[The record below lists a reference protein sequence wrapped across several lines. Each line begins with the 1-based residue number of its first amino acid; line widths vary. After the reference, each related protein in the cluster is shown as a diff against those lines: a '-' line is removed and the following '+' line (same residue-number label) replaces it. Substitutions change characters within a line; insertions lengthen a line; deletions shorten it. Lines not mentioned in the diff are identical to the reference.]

1 MGWKEHCHCQS
12 SVVAARVG
20 GAPQKPNQN
29 NGQWQQNNNDHQKK
43 ETIDSVL
50 PTFHIFQ
57 KRMTD
62 ISLPRPEKKFSN
74 LPSDWRLEQPPK
86 GDWRFLGHPS
96 HDARGHLK
104 KHSQFSP
111 WVLRLSHTH
120 FIKKK
125 TPSIVS
131 VFFLVE

>member
-1 MGWKEHCHCQS
+1 MVRVPLSQEWVGSLKNQTKTTDNGNKTKRKTTIRRKNF
-12 SVVAARVG
+12 SV
-20 GAPQKPNQN
+20 
-29 NGQWQQNNNDHQKK
+29 
-43 ETIDSVL
+43 II
-50 PTFHIFQ
+50 PTLHIFQ
-57 KRMTD
+57 KKMTD

-111 WVLRLSHTH
+111 WVLRHSRIH
-120 FIKKK
+120 FLRRKKK
-125 TPSIVS
+125 KKKNIIVS
-131 VFFLVE
+131 VFCLVL